1 VRGRDLAGFLAEARP
16 LMAQAPYDH
25 QRIGVEWGGQFENLQ
40 RAQSRLALILPMTL
54 GIMLVLLFGE
64 FGNLRQP
71 ALVLLAVPLAM
82 RRPGRAAPAR
92 HDAERVERVGFIALF
107 GVAVLNAV
115 LMLAQINRLRRED
128 GWSLRDAVLEGAREP
143 HAPGADDGH
152 RGRLRPDAGHAGHGP
167 GQRRAAPAGHR
178 GGGRPGDATALTLL
192 LLPALYYLIEARQ
205 AARHGTAEGEPMT
218 RFNCILRACCFRP
231 RCSYPALPRP

>member
-1 VRGRDLAGFLAEARP
+1 
-16 LMAQAPYDH
+16 
-25 QRIGVEWGGQFENLQ
+25 
-40 RAQSRLALILPMTL
+40 MTL

-82 RRPGRAAPAR
+82 IGGFAALHLRGMTLNVSSA
-92 HDAERVERVGFIALF
+92 VGFIALF
-107 GVAVLNAV
+107 GVAVLNGV

-128 GWSLRDAVLEGAREP
+128 GRSLRDAVLEGAREP
-143 HAPGADDGH
+143 HAPRADDGH

-178 GGGRPGDATALTLL
+178 GGGRPGDGHGADPAAAACPV
-192 LLPALYYLIEARQ
+192 LPDRGAPGRAP
-205 AARHGTAEGEPMT
+205 RH
-218 RFNCILRACCFRP
+218 R
-231 RCSYPALPRP
+231 